1 MTSGKDFMDKQE
13 IERFK
18 DKPAYY
24 SYGFGPYNAVIDTV
38 KNTCLKCDRKF
49 EVKVREYD
57 DARFVRHC
65 QTCKQTIRNGDF
77 DLDFT
82 EKLGF

>member
-1 MTSGKDFMDKQE
+1 MMSGKDFMDKQE
-13 IERFK
+13 IEKFK
-18 DKPAYY
+18 NKPTYY
-24 SYGFGPYNAVIDTV
+24 SYGFGPYNTVID
-38 KNTCLKCDRKF
+38 KRINTCLRCDRKF

-65 QTCKQTIRNGDF
+65 HSCKNTIRNGDY

-82 EKLGF
+82 ESVDY

>member
-1 MTSGKDFMDKQE
+1 MMSGKDFMDKQE
-13 IERFK
+13 IDK
-18 DKPAYY
+18 LKGKPAYY
-24 SYGFGPYNAVIDTV
+24 SYGYSPYNSIIDTV
-38 KNTCLKCDRKF
+38 KNTCLRCDREF

-65 QTCKQTIRNGDF
+65 YICKQTIRNGDY

-82 EKLGF
+82 EIVGY